1 MTKAKGPDTGDA
13 ALATAFPVNHALPM
27 HLNLRKMVASEAAPS
42 LGTSAR
48 WAIAAVCKSTNTSL
62 EKNV

>member
-27 HLNLRKMVASEAAPS
+27 HLNLRKMVASEVSAEFGNFRA
-42 LGTSAR
+42 LGNCCR
-48 WAIAAVCKSTNTSL
+48 MQ
-62 EKNV
+62 EY